1 MKKWIAL
8 LLAAMTAFT
17 VIGCGGDNTPSTNQ
31 PIDIGMGTP
40 APETSTEPEA
50 SQDPGLGLTQ
60 AEAPIGM
67 VDAAAVHTVGLRA
80 DGTAASA
87 GHDTKGQR
95 KVSAWENII
104 YITAGEAFT
113 AGVKNDGTVILAG
126 DAAAIDVSL
135 WSNITSAAAGK
146 AHLVGLKADGTVV
159 AAGDNAA
166 AQCDVSAWSNI
177 VAVAAGDSFTLGLT
191 ADGTVVSAG
200 SAPDVSAW
208 KNIVAIDAGG
218 TVAAGLVNDGSAVAA
233 GADAS
238 ALTGLSGIAAGAFGV
253 VGIKADGTVAAVLS
267 GEADLSTAA
276 NVADAAVG
284 AKHVVFMHKDG
295 TVSAYGDNVDL
306 QCAVDQLYLRP
317 HVEQGGDAASSYI
330 IGFRPG
336 MTVAEAGA
344 ILKATTGSETACFQ
358 KADGTA
364 AADTDLIATGLLA
377 CSDAA
382 APIATVVLMGD
393 VNGDGLIDST
403 DGDLVQSYV
412 ESKSKLEGAFARASR
427 ACADNDWS
435 KVIKVT
441 ATLHGEEGGFTT
453 LNDINLSVA
462 GMVAIRNYAAG
473 TGRITQYGDW
483 HKEASELNASY
494 KTAYGQNDDT
504 IGYITLDK
512 TNIAY
517 PIMVDYNGKWYYN
530 DHTFEKKSSESASI
544 YAYYYNYQQ
553 NNVVTGH
560 NSRPSGSMF
569 HQLHHIQEF
578 NLGES
583 NCVHEKHCG
592 KELVDLPNLNNYAER
607 VWTVNLYGVETRYE
621 IFAMYETKAG
631 CDISETLYDNVWWGD
646 LRPDDEAGVQK
657 WIDKQLSLS
666 EMKFDTEVTTD
677 DTFLT
682 IFTCGNEHSDA
693 SKNARLYFFL
703 KRVD

>member
-17 VIGCGGDNTPSTNQ
+17 VIGCGGDPDVSTNQ
-31 PIDIGMGTP
+31 PIDIGVATP
-40 APETSTEPEA
+40 APETSTEPEQE
-50 SQDPGLGLTQ
+50 SGLGLVQ
-60 AEAPIGM
+60 AAAPIGM
-67 VDAAAVHTVGLRA
+67 VEAAAVHTVGLRA

-95 KVSAWENII
+95 KVSDWDNLI
-104 YITAGEAFT
+104 YIAAGEAFT
-113 AGVKNDGTVILAG
+113 AGVKNDGTVVLAG
-126 DAAAIDVSL
+126 DASAIDVSG
-135 WSNITSAAAGK
+135 WSNIASIAAGK

-159 AAGDNAA
+159 AAGDNSAS
-166 AQCDVSAWSNI
+166 QCDVSAWSDI
-177 VAVAAGDSFTLGLT
+177 VAVAAGNSFTLGLT
-191 ADGTVVSAG
+191 AAGTVVSAG
-200 SAPDVSAW
+200 SADASAW
-208 KNIVAIDAGG
+208 KNIIAIDAGG
-218 TVAAGLVNDGSAVAA
+218 EVAAGLVNDGSAVAI
-233 GADAS
+233 GADAAS
-238 ALTGLSGIAAGAFGV
+238 LSGLSGIAAGGFGI
-253 VGIKADGTVAAVLS
+253 VGLKADGSVSAVLT
-267 GEADLSTAA
+267 GEADLSAAA

-284 AKHVVFMHKDG
+284 TNHVVFMHKDG
-295 TVSAYGDNVDL
+295 TVSACGANDDL

-317 HVEQGGDAASSYI
+317 HVEAGADAASSYI
-330 IGFRPG
+330 IGFHPG
-336 MTVAEAGA
+336 MTVADAGA
-344 ILKATTGSETACFQ
+344 ILKAITGSENACFT
-358 KADGTA
+358 KADGSA
-364 AADTDLIATGLLA
+364 ATDTDLIATGLLA
-377 CSDAA
+377 CSDPS

-393 VNGDGLIDST
+393 VNGDGLIDNT

-427 ACADNDWS
+427 ACADNDWT
-435 KVIKVT
+435 KVVKGQ

-453 LNDINLSVA
+453 LNDINRSVA
-462 GMVAIRNYAAG
+462 GMVAIRDYAAG
-473 TGRITQYGDW
+473 NGRITQYGDW
-483 HKEASELNASY
+483 HKNASELNANY
-494 KTAYGQNDDT
+494 NTAYGENDDT

-646 LRPDDEAGVQK
+646 LRPSDKAGVQK

-666 EMKFDTEVTTD
+666 EMQFDTTVTTE

>member
-17 VIGCGGDNTPSTNQ
+17 VIGCGGDPDASVNQ
-31 PIDIGMGTP
+31 PIDIGTATP
-40 APETSTEPEA
+40 APEASAAPEVNT
-50 SQDPGLGLTQ
+50 GLGLTQ
-60 AEAPIGM
+60 AAAPIGM
-67 VDAAAVHTVGLRA
+67 VDAANVHTVGLRA
-80 DGTAASA
+80 DGTAVSA

-95 KVSAWENII
+95 KVSAWDNII
-104 YITAGEAFT
+104 YIAAGEAFT
-113 AGVKNDGTVILAG
+113 AGVKNDGSVVVAG
-126 DAAAIDVSL
+126 DASAMDVSS

-166 AQCDVSAWSNI
+166 AQCDVSAWSDI

-191 ADGTVVSAG
+191 SAGTVVSAG
-200 SAPDVSAW
+200 NAPDVSAW
-208 KNIVAIDAGG
+208 KDIVAIDAGG
-218 TVAAGLVNDGSAVAA
+218 SVAAGLVNDGTAVAA
-233 GADAS
+233 GADAA
-238 ALTGLSGIAAGAFGV
+238 ALTGLSGIAAGDFGV
-253 VGIKADGTVAAVLS
+253 VGIKADGSVSAVLS
-267 GEADLSTAA
+267 GEADLSAAA

-284 AKHVVFMHKDG
+284 ANHVVFMHRDG
-295 TVSAYGDNVDL
+295 TVSAYGNNNDL
-306 QCAVDQLYLRP
+306 QCAVEQLYLRP
-317 HVEQGGDAASSYI
+317 HVEMGGDAATSYM
-330 IGFRPG
+330 IGFRPN

-344 ILKATTGSETACFQ
+344 ILKAVTGSETACFT
-358 KADGTA
+358 KADGSA
-364 AADTDLIATGLLA
+364 ATDTDPIATGLLA
-377 CSDAA
+377 CSDPA

-393 VNGDGLIDST
+393 VNGDGLIDNT
-403 DGDLVQSYV
+403 DGDLVQSFV
-412 ESKSKLEGAFARASR
+412 ESKSKLEGAYARASR
-427 ACADNDWS
+427 ARADSDWG
-435 KVIKVT
+435 KVEKVT
-441 ATLHGEEGGFTT
+441 ATLHGEEGGYTT
-453 LNDINLSVA
+453 LSDISRSVA
-462 GMVAIRNYAAG
+462 GMVAIRNYASG
-473 TGRITQYGDW
+473 SGKISQYGDW
-483 HKEASELNASY
+483 HKEASQLNNSY
-494 KTAYGQNDDT
+494 NTAVAENKDT

-512 TNIAY
+512 TNISY

-583 NCVHEKHCG
+583 NCVHEKYCG
-592 KELVDLPNLNNYAER
+592 KELVDLPDFNKYAER

-621 IFAMYETKAG
+621 VFAMYETKAG

-646 LRPDDEAGVQK
+646 LKPDDKAGVQK

-666 EMKFDTEVTTD
+666 EMKIDTTVTTE